1 MSPGRR
7 PLSFSNRLRHIYQIT
22 RSDAIGSADDVG
34 PPAVSD
40 TSSIS
45 LTSGFL
51 WLGVNQSVTGEYAC
65 VVSVPLIRGE
75 LQRNHQSRN
84 DIIISRSPRFFFW
97 QCPRR
102 PKMSNVTR
110 SFDATLAGSIALF
123 VAVGR
128 LVQRRLLS
136 RRKVPMTQSRAFV
149 ARLTK
154 TRNKPLQRGCC
165 GIALSCLAYRV
176 VQKNGATLHF
186 PKYLENY

>member
-84 DIIISRSPRFFFW
+84 DIIISRSPRFFFLAMSATSENVK
-97 QCPRR
+97 CHTVVRR
-102 PKMSNVTR
+102 NP
-110 SFDATLAGSIALF
+110 
-123 VAVGR
+123 GR
-128 LVQRRLLS
+128 LYCLICRS
-136 RRKVPMTQSRAFV
+136 GSPGSASV
-149 ARLTK
+149 AIATEGSNDAKPGFCRSLDQDTK
-154 TRNKPLQRGCC
+154 
-165 GIALSCLAYRV
+165 
-176 VQKNGATLHF
+176 
-186 PKYLENY
+186 